1 MSSGIFFC
9 HWTLCWIFK
18 KLSLE
23 ALKNFSWLLS
33 PHRILYHTWVYMI
46 WLHSTCQAAFLTS
59 HSFHN
64 NHIKQLTLLYPVPAP
79 SIFFLCLRLSI
90 FGSCLDPHPSDLSIC
105 IKYLVQCL
113 AHSISLQV
121 YGTIIITSLFRD
133 LRVNSKYVPTK
144 HSLFILPRVY
154 TPNPYPIVYLISW
167 AQKQRHK
174 TEKSTEDGRYLK
186 WSSWAG

>member
-1 MSSGIFFC
+1 MGSFSVTGHCAESLRSFLWRLSRTFHGFSAPTEFFIT
-9 HWTLCWIFK
+9 HEF
-18 KLSLE
+18 
-23 ALKNFSWLLS
+23 
-33 PHRILYHTWVYMI
+33 TWFG
-46 WLHSTCQAAFLTS
+46 S
-59 HSFHN
+59 
-64 NHIKQLTLLYPVPAP
+64 TLLVKLHFSLLTA
-79 SIFFLCLRLSI
+79 SIITISNNSHYCTPFQPHPFFFLCLRLSI